1 MTWDEFEGKLKN
13 MTGVHVRHESDTI
26 GNFLIVDIGKIKTD
40 YFLISHI
47 NNPDDYMARHYISLV
62 RTIVACM

>member
-1 MTWDEFEGKLKN
+1 MTWDEFASKLKN
-13 MTGVHVRHESDTI
+13 IPGVHVRYESDAI
-26 GNFLIVDIGKIKTD
+26 GNYLIVHIGKIKTD